1 MNPLYHVGRYSQL
14 MYRCFFFFFRTGEV
28 VSQAL
33 IELDRLGVSSLFITL
48 IVSLFMGAVLT
59 IQTQNNIENPLLPDY
74 TVGLVTRD
82 TLLLEFCSMVLCL
95 FLAGNIGSNIASQIG
110 TMRISEQ
117 IDAMDIMGVNSANY
131 IILPKI
137 VAVVLYIPVL
147 VVFSMFTGMLGGYL
161 IAAFTDIIT
170 TSKFIYGLQY
180 WFIEWY
186 VYYSLIKAAVFAFI
200 IASVSAYWGYFVR
213 GGTLEVGKASTRAV
227 VTCSVLILL
236 ADVVLTQILLL

>member
-1 MNPLYHVGRYSQL
+1 MKVLYHVGRYSQL
-14 MYRCFFFFFRTGEV
+14 MYRCF
-28 VSQAL
+28 SKPQ
-33 IELDRLGVSSLFITL
+33 RLGVFVKQSIKEMNRLGVNSLFITL
-48 IVSLFMGAVLT
+48 IVSLFMGAVMT
-59 IQTQNNIENPLLPDY
+59 IQIQNNIENPLLPDY

-95 FLAGNIGSNIASQIG
+95 FLSGNIGSNIASQIG

-117 IDAMDIMGVNSANY
+117 IDAMDVMGVNSANF

-147 VVFSMFTGMLGGYL
+147 VVFSMFTGLFGGYL
-161 IAAFTDIIT
+161 IALLTDIIT
-170 TSKFIYGLQY
+170 VSKFIYGIQY

-186 VYYSLIKAAVFAFI
+186 IYYSLIKAAVFAFI
-200 IASVSAYWGYFVR
+200 IASVSAYWGYYVR

-227 VTCSVLILL
+227 ISCSVLILM
-236 ADVVLTQILLL
+236 ADVILTQLLLL

>member
-1 MNPLYHVGRYSQL
+1 MKPLYHVGRYSQL
-14 MYRCFFFFFRTGEV
+14 MYRCF
-28 VSQAL
+28 SKPQ
-33 IELDRLGVSSLFITL
+33 RLGVFLKQTLKEIDLLGVNSLFITL
-48 IVSLFMGAVLT
+48 VVSLFMGAVMT
-59 IQTQNNIENPLLPDY
+59 VQTQNNIENPILPDY

-95 FLAGNIGSNIASQIG
+95 FLSGNIGSNIASQIG

-137 VAVVLYIPVL
+137 AAVVFYIPIL
-147 VVFSMFTGMLGGYL
+147 VVFSMFTGILGGYL
-161 IAAFTDIIT
+161 IAIFTDIIT
-170 TSKFIYGLQY
+170 TSKFIYGIQY

-200 IASVSAYWGYFVR
+200 IASVSAYWGYYVH

-227 VTCSVLILL
+227 VSCSVLILV
-236 ADVVLTQILLL
+236 ADMILTQILLL

>member
-1 MNPLYHVGRYSQL
+1 MNPLYHVGRYSLL
-14 MYRCFFFFFRTGEV
+14 MYRCFSKPQRLGVFLKQTLKE
-28 VSQAL
+28 
-33 IELDRLGVSSLFITL
+33 IDRLGVSSLFITL
-48 IVSLFMGAVLT
+48 IVSLFMGAVMT
-59 IQTQNNIENPLLPDY
+59 IQTQNNIENPILPDY

-95 FLAGNIGSNIASQIG
+95 FLSGNIGSNIASQIG

-137 VAVVLYIPVL
+137 AAVVFYVPIL
-147 VVFSMFTGMLGGYL
+147 VVFSMFTGVLGGFL
-161 IAAFTDIIT
+161 IAEFTDIIT
-170 TSKFIYGLQY
+170 TSKFIFGIQY

-200 IASVSAYWGYFVR
+200 IASVSSYWGYFVN

-227 VTCSVLILL
+227 VSSSVLILL
-236 ADVVLTQILLL
+236 ADVILTQILLL

>member
-14 MYRCFFFFFRTGEV
+14 MYRCFSKPQRIGVFLKQMIKE
-28 VSQAL
+28 
-33 IELDRLGVSSLFITL
+33 IDRLGVSSLFITL
-48 IVSLFMGAVLT
+48 IVSLFMGAVMT
-59 IQTQNNIENPLLPDY
+59 VQTQNNIENPILPDY

-95 FLAGNIGSNIASQIG
+95 FLSGNIGSNIASQIG

-137 VAVVLYIPVL
+137 AAVVFYVPIL
-147 VVFSMFTGMLGGYL
+147 VVFSMFTGMFGGYL
-161 IAAFTDIIT
+161 ISVFTDIIT
-170 TSKFIYGLQY
+170 TSKFIYGIQY

-200 IASVSAYWGYFVR
+200 IASVSAYWGYYVR

-227 VTCSVLILL
+227 VSCSVLILL
-236 ADVVLTQILLL
+236 ADMILTQLLLL

>member
-14 MYRCFFFFFRTGEV
+14 MYRCFSKPQRAGVF
-28 VSQAL
+28 VSQTL
-33 IELDRLGVSSLFITL
+33 KEIDRLGVSSLFITL

-147 VVFSMFTGMLGGYL
+147 VVFSMFAGMLGGYL